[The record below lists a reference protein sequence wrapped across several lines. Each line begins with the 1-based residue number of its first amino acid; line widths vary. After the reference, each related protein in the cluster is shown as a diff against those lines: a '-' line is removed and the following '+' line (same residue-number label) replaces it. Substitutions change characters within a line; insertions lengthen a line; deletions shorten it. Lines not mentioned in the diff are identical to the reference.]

1 MEIRIDNIQKKY
13 GKQTVLNGASF
24 SAVSGECIGILGDN
38 GCGKSTLLT
47 ILAGVQRADGGAFL
61 CDGVDMLQNPS
72 LRAKTVGYVPQASRC
87 WRN

>member
-47 ILAGVQRADGGAFL
+47 ILAGVQRA
-61 CDGVDMLQNPS
+61 VPS
-72 LRAKTVGYVPQASRC
+72 SVTTWICCKTRPCGPKPWDTYPRVSRC